1 MKKMSDTM
9 YDLAYYIGEQCAVN
23 EPIRETIGLLRSE
36 MKSFDI
42 TPNTRCEDGKTL
54 LFYLA
59 AHATPVILE
68 AAKYL
73 KFDFLARDKC
83 DNTALFEVMS
93 AFAIMR
99 SYDHDTVGSIEL
111 CVEYGLTF
119 SDTNISN
126 QTPLFGWQLHPKSF
140 GKYQDASDVEN
151 QVQDY
156 QAIVDCAQSHG
167 AILHHQDNTNR
178 TFLDPL
184 PRQVGARK
192 FFSENFADL
201 HAQVQKQRILESVGD
216 VKLISSTRKI

>member
-1 MKKMSDTM
+1 M
-9 YDLAYYIGEQCAVN
+9 YDLAYYIGEQCSVN

-36 MKSFDI
+36 MRSLDI
-42 TPNTRCEDGKTL
+42 TSTTRCEHGKTL

-59 AHATPVILE
+59 AHATPVVLE

-111 CVEYGLTF
+111 CVEYGLKF
-119 SDTNISN
+119 SDTNASH

-140 GKYQDASDVEN
+140 GKYHDASDVEN
-151 QVQDY
+151 QVNDY
-156 QAIVDCAQSHG
+156 QDVVDCAQSHG
-167 AILHHQDNTNR
+167 AILHHQDNTGR
-178 TFLDPL
+178 TFLDAR
-184 PRQVGARK
+184 PRQVGAKK
-192 FFSENFADL
+192 FFTENFPDL
-201 HAQVQKQRILESVGD
+201 HAQLQKQRLLETVEGVG
-216 VKLISSTRKI
+216 LISSKRKI

>member
-1 MKKMSDTM
+1 M
-9 YDLAYYIGEQCAVN
+9 YDLAYYIGEQCTVN

-42 TPNTRCEDGKTL
+42 TPATRCEHGKTL

-73 KFDFLARDKC
+73 KFDFLARDMH

-99 SYDHDTVGSIEL
+99 SYDHDTVGSIDL

-119 SDTNISN
+119 SDTNVSN

-140 GKYQDASDVEN
+140 VKYQDASDVEN

-156 QAIVDCAQSHG
+156 QSVIDCAQSHG
-167 AILHHQDNTNR
+167 AVLHHQDNTDR
-178 TFLDPL
+178 TFLDAL
-184 PRQVGARK
+184 PRQVGVKK
-192 FFSENFADL
+192 FFTENFSDL
-201 HAQVQKQRILESVGD
+201 HAQLQKHRILKSVEGINH
-216 VKLISSTRKI
+216 ISSTRKI